1 MNDVRPVAAAELDLT
16 LESGAVSTARLTL
29 MPGEALQPFDWVRL
43 FAPNGDEGIFRVSA
57 VETNY
62 ETGIVTASLRHGLC
76 VLEDALF
83 PDEDVTLDDTAPNV
97 FRQLLQRQTQTD
109 GYGHPYWQCGT
120 VAISDR
126 LTMEAGSLAVLDGIT
141 QALSEYPD
149 CVLETDQ
156 TTHPWTLSVRAL
168 PGTPQAEGR
177 LTRNI
182 GGLKISFTTDNLC
195 TRVVSSKLAGG
206 HLDGAAAGTW
216 GILCRHLS
224 IPEDAQ
230 DASALAAANRF
241 LLNRSAPAVS
251 VTLAAAELA
260 GATGEPLDAFHA
272 GAAMRLAL
280 PDGAVLQRITTV
292 RWPEA
297 YGDPERAEIT
307 LANRPQ
313 SVWLN
318 LVRLEKLAERT
329 ERAEKRTRST
339 TKSNRRTLNSH
350 TELIALK
357 AEKTEVTELGTRISQ
372 AEVRIDGANA
382 QIALKASQT
391 EVTDLKSRS
400 SAAGITVDGAI
411 SQVKLMA
418 TKTELNALTSR
429 VSSAEASIE
438 VNADNISSKV
448 SQTDYTGKKI
458 ASLINQ
464 SASTVVIQAE
474 HIDLD
479 GYVTASQLST
489 TNAKITNLVNG
500 TTTASKLRCTD
511 FWLAGYQC
519 YLANGY
525 VRYGAGD

>member
-1 MNDVRPVAAAELDLT
+1 MNEVRLLDALEMDLT

-29 MPGEALQPFDWVRL
+29 MPEESLAPFDWVRVY
-43 FAPNGDEGIFRVSA
+43 APNGDAGIFRVCGI
-57 VETNY
+57 ETDY
-62 ETGIVTASLRHGLC
+62 ETGITAVLLRHGLC
-76 VLEDALF
+76 ALEDALF
-83 PDEDVTLDDTAPNV
+83 PDEDITLDDTAQNV
-97 FRQLLQRQTQTD
+97 FRQLLDRQTQKD
-109 GYGHPYWQCGT
+109 GYGHPLWQAGS
-120 VAISDR
+120 VAIADR

-149 CVLETDQ
+149 YVLVTDQ
-156 TTHPWTLSVRAL
+156 TTHPWTLKVRAL
-168 PGTPQAEGR
+168 PETPQAEGR
-177 LTRNI
+177 LARNLSALRI
-182 GGLKISFTTDNLC
+182 ERTTENLC
-195 TRVVSSKLAGG
+195 TRVVSAKLAGG
-206 HLDGAAAGTW
+206 RLDGETGRW
-216 GILCRHLS
+216 GVRCRHLS
-224 IPEDAQ
+224 IPEDDQ
-230 DASALAAANRF
+230 DASALAAARRF
-241 LLNRSAPAVS
+241 LTNRAEPAVS
-251 VTLAAAELA
+251 MTMTAAELRE
-260 GATGEPLDAFHA
+260 ATGEAWDTFHA
-272 GAAMRLAL
+272 GDAMRLAL

-292 RWPEA
+292 RYPSA
-297 YGDPERAEIT
+297 FGDPERAEIT

-313 SVWLN
+313 TVWLN
-318 LVRLEKLAERT
+318 LVRLQKLAEQT

-339 TKSNRRTLNSH
+339 SKSNKRTLNSH

-391 EVTDLKSRS
+391 EVTDLRSRI
-400 SAAGITVDGAI
+400 SAAGITVDGSVA
-411 SQVKLMA
+411 QVKLLA
-418 TKTELNALTSR
+418 TKSELDTLTSR

-464 SASTVVIQAE
+464 SASSVIIQAE

-479 GYVTASQLST
+479 GYVTAGQLST
-489 TNAKITNLVNG
+489 TNAKITNLING
-500 TTTASKLRCTD
+500 TTTASKLRCTE

-525 VRYGAGD
+525 VRYGSGD